1 MVQNIACTICS
12 PEPDGTTALR
22 CLLPDIGKDFLISLI
37 TKPVSLGL
45 SVSPVESRSSFS
57 QIDQCVSDLML
68 LDGFR

>member
-1 MVQNIACTICS
+1 MVQNDRLFYLQ

-37 TKPVSLGL
+37 TCLWMA
-45 SVSPVESRSSFS
+45 SRSSFRKS
-57 QIDQCVSDLML
+57 QCVSDLML